1 MDRGSC
7 QTKARRARNE
17 PSVIPYHHDQQSP
30 LHGALLHPAL
40 RLRPQNSLFARTR
53 FLYRPSRLR
62 SPHPHVRLSRDH
74 VDRARYHG
82 IESDRARPSGRMD
95 CGSSLGDLVRDNF
108 SLDPTDLSTGLV
120 YYRFQIFRWRIR
132 LSDSPFRR
140 ANCDFLHYTCNAM
153 KKIIALAFVLITST
167 IAAFAGEYRIA
178 FERSDAVYVANL
190 DGTAEKKIA
199 DGIFPAISPD
209 GTQVAFNTVEKTS
222 DTTYIRQIAVTDVAT
237 SKTTVFK
244 DVPSDNSY
252 YPTWSP
258 DGKRILFTLRQNE
271 VWDLGLI
278 NPDGTDFRVL
288 KKGTQNEVTHYSPI
302 WARDGQSVFCQDM
315 TNIYQLGLD
324 GSVLA
329 QWKIQKIIPR
339 GDMSGDCRIDVSPDG
354 KHLLLGIEMGEEAN
368 RKDWDGPVPALW
380 SFDLDLQHAVRI
392 TPKKLFGWDGVWID
406 NANVLFLSQQ
416 SGEKE
421 ASIYRMSINGKDL
434 KRLIRDARFP
444 SVSAP

>member
-40 RLRPQNSLFARTR
+40 RLRPQNSLSTQTR

-74 VDRARYHG
+74 VDRARYYG
-82 IESDRARPSGRMD
+82 IESDRVWPSGRMD
-95 CGSSLGDLVRDNF
+95 CGSSLGDLRRANF
-108 SLDPTDLSTGLV
+108 SLDPPGLSTGLV
-120 YYRFQIFRWRIR
+120 YDRFQIFRWRIR

-140 ANCDFLHYTCNAM
+140 AGCDLLHYACNAM
-153 KKIIALAFVLITST
+153 KEILALAFVLITST
-167 IAAFAGEYRIA
+167 IAAFAGEHRIA

-222 DTTYIRQIAVTDVAT
+222 DTTYIRHIAVTAVAT
-237 SKTTVFK
+237 GKTTVFK

-258 DGKRILFTLRQNE
+258 DGKRILFTLRQSE

-278 NPDGTDFRVL
+278 NSGGTDFRVL
-288 KKGTQNEVTHYSPI
+288 KKGDPNEVTRYSPI

-315 TNIYQLGLD
+315 TNIYRLGLD
-324 GSVLA
+324 GAVLA
-329 QWKIQKIIPR
+329 QWKIGKIIPN
-339 GDMSGDCRIDVSPDG
+339 GDMSGDGRIDVSPNG
-354 KHLLLGIEMGEEAN
+354 KRLLLGIDMSEESN

-380 SFDLDLQHAVRI
+380 SFDLDSQQAVRI
-392 TPKKLFGWDGVWID
+392 TPKKLFDWDGCWVD
-406 NANVLFLSQQ
+406 NDNILFLSRAA
-416 SGEKE
+416 GEKE
-421 ASIYRMSINGKDL
+421 DSTYRMSTNGKGL
-434 KRLIRDARFP
+434 KLLIKNARFP
-444 SVSAP
+444 TVSAP